1 MRPTFKL
8 IPDFII
14 PHLERQTYG
23 RHLIWEDKTKG
34 SFKVSRIHQ
43 SSELWSDECIA
54 VYKAWSL
61 KKKLWKPDDDK
72 NITKAKHR
80 LITALRRSP
89 VIEVLSKE
97 PAYYRFRFIHPNAS
111 AKKSIDSSAEISG
124 PLVELESN
132 TDFDNDKN
140 SPTIIHGI
148 QTKVKEVYITVINNT
163 ASSETKLNLPSY
175 ELENEFK
182 NEGFSTPNLSGEV
195 FPNLQ
200 NFGDNTWY
208 SGECCCDILLD
219 STLLHNERCI
229 WHGIYS

>member
-23 RHLIWEDKTKG
+23 RHLIWEDKKKG

-43 SSELWSDECIA
+43 SSELWSDDCID

-97 PAYYRFRFIHPNAS
+97 PAYYRFQFIHPNAS
-111 AKKSIDSSAEISG
+111 GKKANDSSAESIG

-132 TDFDNDKN
+132 TDFDNDKI
-140 SPTIIHGI
+140 PATIIHDK

-163 ASSETKLNLPSY
+163 ACNDTMLNLPSH

-182 NEGFSTPNLSGEV
+182 DEGFCPLNLSGEV
-195 FPNLQ
+195 FPSLRNSE
-200 NFGDNTWY
+200 DNAWC